1 MWVLVNPRERHR
13 LPQHHREGNFPMVL
27 VSLGG
32 GMERAELVEVSCSE
46 LRGCASLEPTEELR
60 EEGGGGKV

>member
-1 MWVLVNPRERHR
+1 MWVLVNPRECHR
-13 LPQHHREGNFPMVL
+13 PPQHHREGNFPMVL
-27 VSLGG
+27 VSLGVG
-32 GMERAELVEVSCSE
+32 WRAELVEVACSE